1 MPLYSQGRFIVSSEG
16 SITKLIGRTKS
27 GDDEAA
33 TRMWQ
38 RFSPRVAALARQKVP
53 IWLQCFIDG
62 DDLANSAMCSV
73 IMGLREGRFPEL
85 RDRDDLWALLAFITV
100 RKARNEITK
109 ASCQK
114 RPPQGVGTQL
124 SDQMVSP
131 DLPPD
136 LIVRAAEQFKV
147 LIDLLRDKDAI
158 LEPIALWKF
167 EGYTTDEIAE
177 RLGCSRS
184 KVARKLELIRKTWQR
199 EGL

>member
-1 MPLYSQGRFIVSSEG
+1 VVSEG
-16 SITKLIGRTKS
+16 SITILIGGMRL

-33 TRMWQ
+33 RRIWQ
-38 RFSPRVAALARQKVP
+38 HFSPRAAALAREKVP
-53 IWLQCFIDG
+53 VWLRRIVDG

-73 IMGLREGRFPEL
+73 IMGLREGRFQEL
-85 RDRDDLWALLAFITV
+85 RDRDDLWALLACITV
-100 RKARNEITK
+100 QKARNEIAK

-114 RPPQGVGTQL
+114 RLPPGVSTPL
-124 SDQMVSP
+124 TEEIVAP

-136 LIVRAAEQFKV
+136 LIVRAAEQFTV
-147 LIDLLRDKDAI
+147 LIDLVRNKDAI

-167 EGYTTDEIAE
+167 EGYTNDEIAQ

-184 KVARKLELIRKTWQR
+184 KVARKLELIRKTWLG

>member
-1 MPLYSQGRFIVSSEG
+1 LTVSSEG
-16 SITKLIGRTKS
+16 SITILIGGMRA

-33 TRMWQ
+33 RRIWEH
-38 RFSPRVAALARQKVP
+38 FSPRAAALARKKVP
-53 IWLQCFIDG
+53 VWLRRIVDG

-73 IMGLREGRFPEL
+73 IMGIRDGRFQEL
-85 RDRDDLWALLAFITV
+85 HDRDDLWALLTCITV
-100 RKARNEITK
+100 HKARNEIAK

-114 RPPQGVGTQL
+114 RLPPGMNTPLTDELVA
-124 SDQMVSP
+124 P

-136 LIVRAAEQFKV
+136 LIVRAAEQFKL
-147 LIDLLRDKDAI
+147 LIDLLRTKEAI

-167 EGYTTDEIAE
+167 EGYTNDEIAQ

-184 KVARKLELIRKTWQR
+184 KVARKLELIRKTWLG